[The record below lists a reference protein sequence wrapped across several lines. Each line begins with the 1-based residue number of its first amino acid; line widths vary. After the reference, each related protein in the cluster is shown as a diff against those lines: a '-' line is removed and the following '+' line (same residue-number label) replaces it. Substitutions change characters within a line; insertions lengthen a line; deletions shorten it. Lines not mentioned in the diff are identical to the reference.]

1 MKVPPRPVT
10 TAAQAVAL
18 VRACGA
24 LPLTPVGGS
33 DSLAERVAGERV
45 QGSWCDHPSSARI
58 VELAAT
64 LEASPEVLTLKLVG
78 GKVTFVHAA
87 LWPALLRV
95 ARDPARVARVQAGLS
110 PAAARLLAEVER
122 AGEAR
127 LDVLGRQNSWP
138 PERDLARAAKELEAA
153 LLAHVS
159 SPAVE
164 RGRQA
169 VMVRSWARALPTHAH
184 KRSAQLTFAAALET
198 LRSHGAALAP
208 SSGAAAEARPRAP
221 ARPRSRGGVS
231 GGRS

>member
-1 MKVPPRPVT
+1 MKVPEQLE
-10 TAAQAVAL
+10 TAAEALAL
-18 VRACGA
+18 VRERGA

-45 QGSWCDHPSSARI
+45 QGSWCDHPASARI
-58 VELAAT
+58 VELSAA

-95 ARDPARVARVQAGLS
+95 ARDPARLARVRAGLS
-110 PAAARLLAEVER
+110 PAAVRLLEEVER
-122 AGEAR
+122 TGEAH
-127 LDVLGRQNSWP
+127 LDQLGRQNSWP
-138 PERDLARAAKELEAA
+138 PERVLARAAKELEAG
-153 LLAHVS
+153 LLAHLS
-159 SPAVE
+159 TSAAE

-169 VMVRSWARALPTHAH
+169 LVVRSWARAVPASTQRQAN
-184 KRSAQLTFAAALET
+184 QLSFQGALET

-208 SSGAAAEARPRAP
+208 SSGAAADPRPRTGARP
-221 ARPRSRGGVS
+221 PRGRVS